1 MARVPSEAP
10 EPRSRHVSVIGP
22 DIMIEGSITGRENLM
37 VEGEVNGSINLQSDL
52 RIGSQARVEATVHA
66 RNVAVEGTV
75 IGDVSADQK
84 IELVA
89 TARVD
94 GNMKAPKIVIAEGA
108 KFRGAV
114 DMGSER
120 PNPASTS

>member
-1 MARVPSEAP
+1 MPKASTEVH

-22 DIMIEGSITGRENLM
+22 DIMIDGSVTGRENLM
-37 VEGEVNGSINLQSDL
+37 VEGELHGSVKLESDL
-52 RIGSQARVEATVHA
+52 RIGSHARMEATIHA

-84 IELVA
+84 IELVS

-108 KFRGAV
+108 KFRGSV
-114 DMGSER
+114 DMGSE
-120 PNPASTS
+120 PPKSTSTK